1 MIYPK
6 YGQLFKEIRKKHKY
20 TLNDISNNIVS
31 QATLSKFERG
41 ETSITIEKF
50 VSALYTMEISLEEFE
65 LYMNKHSS
73 NEWEILLENI
83 TDAIICG
90 DEKRLRAYYNQALSM
105 DLQYTALAA
114 KCAWTSLTQEESE
127 DITTFLYELSIWGT
141 KEILVFA
148 LVLKDIQSKDII
160 YLTNILLRNTNYIL
174 SSLKH
179 RNYVLI
185 CGCKASIVLSSRG
198 YKDQSRY
205 VLKKIEE
212 LDLTNLMALKNLHN
226 MSLGYWEYCF
236 EDGITGL
243 SKIQRG
249 IEICDELSTKEV
261 ASYYRNSF
269 KKLLKKRGYN
279 DVYDI

>member
-20 TLNDISNNIVS
+20 TLDDISNSIVS

-41 ETSITIEKF
+41 ETSITLEKF

-73 NEWEILLENI
+73 NEWEMLLESI
-83 TDAIICG
+83 TDAIICE
-90 DEKRLRAYYNQALSM
+90 DEKRLREYYKQALTM

-114 KCAWTSLTQEESE
+114 KCAWTSLTHDESE
-127 DITTFLYELSIWGT
+127 DITAFLYELSIWGA

-160 YLTNILLRNTNYIL
+160 YLINILLKNTNEIF

-198 YKDQSRY
+198 YKDHSRY
-205 VLKKIEE
+205 ILKMITE
-212 LDLTNLMALKNLHN
+212 LNLNNLMALKNLHN

-236 EDGITGL
+236 EDETIGL
-243 SKIQRG
+243 SKIQHG
-249 IEICDELSTKEV
+249 IAICDELSTKEV

-269 KKLLKKRGYN
+269 QKLLKKEML
-279 DVYDI
+279 